1 MSLTPGTRL
10 GPYEIISPLGA
21 GGMGEVYRARD
32 TRLGRDV
39 AVKVLPQHLSANSE
53 VRARFERE
61 AKTVSSLNH
70 PNICTLFDVGREGET
85 DYLVME
91 LIEGETLA
99 MRIAKGSLSL
109 ADTLRIGSQIAD
121 ALDRAHRAG
130 VVHRDLKPGNIML
143 TKAGA
148 KLMDFGLARAT
159 GMVGAGSGSSATV
172 ADLTQSP
179 TMAQPLTAE
188 GTIVGTFQYM
198 SPEQLE
204 GKETD
209 ARSDIWALGCVLYEM
224 PTGKRAFEGATQ
236 ASLISAIMRDQPR
249 AMTELSPMS
258 PPALDRVVSQCLA
271 KDPDERFQSA
281 HDVRLAL
288 DMMNTVATAT
298 VPSRSKR
305 FTAPWLWLAGGIV
318 IGAALGFASARWLIP
333 APHVEPAR
341 VSTLVNSGSDQQP
354 AASPDG
360 KTVAFASARSGRSRI
375 WIKQLSS
382 GDEVALT
389 DGEDS
394 APQFSPDGAQV
405 LYVHSG
411 SEGSSLWRVSMVGGS
426 PRRVVDN
433 AVEGAWS
440 PDGKQLAFL
449 RLSDNLKQGEVWI
462 ADADGSGERR
472 LHADAGALRWLSWS
486 PRSDRVMSASVPL
499 ANAAIYYLLIPVDG
513 DSVQTVKPDAG
524 LSLTSNPVWL
534 GTGDRIAYA
543 IVEALATSATGQ
555 ASRIVEQSLRTGKV
569 RELLSLPSSCLNLA
583 VLGNGQLLIG
593 VTQSSQNLVL
603 VDHPGTAEAHQRWL
617 TRGASS
623 DRQPTFSPDG
633 KRVLFS
639 SNRSG
644 NLDLWEMNI
653 ETSALSRVT
662 DHPGNDWDP
671 AYTPDGRSILWSSD
685 RSGVFEIWEAATD
698 GTGAHQVSKDGVDA
712 ENPTMTADG
721 QWILYL
727 SGRPPHGG
735 AWKMR
740 ADGSEA
746 ASLVAGVNL
755 PEVSQAGDV
764 FSAPSGAG
772 QRTGRDL
779 GIFRMSDGT
788 VIANINLPVSVTVPL
803 GRSRWMG
810 ARRLAYVDRDEEGHF
825 GVMVRD
831 ITDTGAGPAHKLAG
845 FDPLTPSE
853 SFGITRDGSRVVL
866 SVRNS
871 VSSIALAENM
881 SGIDVNPRA
890 GGRTP

>member
-1 MSLTPGTRL
+1 MALNPGTRL
-10 GPYEIISPLGA
+10 GPYEIVSPLGA

-39 AVKVLPQHLSANSE
+39 AVKVLPQHLSENSE

-99 MRIAKGSLSL
+99 TRITKGSLSL

-143 TKAGA
+143 TKSGA

-159 GMVGAGSGSSATV
+159 GMVGGGSGSSATV
-172 ADLTQSP
+172 AALTQSP

-305 FTAPWLWLAGGIV
+305 STASWLWLAGGIV
-318 IGAALGFASARWLIP
+318 IGAALGFGASRWLAP
-333 APHVEPAR
+333 APRITPAR
-341 VSTLVNSGSDQQP
+341 VSTLVNSGADQQP
-354 AASPDG
+354 IASPDG
-360 KTVAFASARSGRSRI
+360 KTVAFASARTGRSRI
-375 WIKQLSS
+375 WIKQLASS
-382 GDEVALT
+382 DEVALT

-394 APQFSPDGAQV
+394 APQFSPDGSQV
-405 LYVHSG
+405 LYVHSDPD
-411 SEGSSLWRVSMVGGS
+411 GSSLWRVSIVGGQ
-426 PRRVVDN
+426 PRRLVEN

-449 RLSDNLKQGEVWI
+449 RLSDNLRQGEVWL
-462 ADADGSGERR
+462 ADADGSGARR
-472 LHADAGALRWLSWS
+472 LHAEESSLRWISWS
-486 PRSDRVMSASVPL
+486 PRGDRVMAVSVPL
-499 ANAAIYYLLIPVDG
+499 ANAPIYYVMVPTNG
-513 DSVQTVKPDAG
+513 DSVQTVMPVAG

-534 GTGDRIAYA
+534 GSGDRIAYA
-543 IVEALATSATGQ
+543 IVEARATSATGQ

-569 RELLSLPSSCLNLA
+569 RELLSLPSSVLNLA
-583 VLGNGQLLIG
+583 VLGSGQLLMGI
-593 VTQSSQNLVL
+593 TQSSQNLVL
-603 VDHPGTAEAHQRWL
+603 VDHPGAADSRERWL
-617 TRGASS
+617 TRGASI

-633 KRVLFS
+633 KHVLFS

-644 NLDLWEMNI
+644 NLDVWEMDV
-653 ETSALSRVT
+653 ETGALSRIT

-685 RSGVFEIWEAATD
+685 RSGVFEIWEAAAD
-698 GTGAHQVSKDGVDA
+698 GTGARQVSKDGVDA
-712 ENPTMTADG
+712 ENPGMTPDG
-721 QWILYL
+721 QWILFL
-727 SGRPPHGG
+727 SGRPELAG
-735 AWKMR
+735 ACKMHV
-740 ADGSEA
+740 DGSQVTL
-746 ASLVAGVNL
+746 LVAGVNL
-755 PEVSQAGDV
+755 PEMSPDGAL
-764 FSAPSGAG
+764 FSAPSGIG

-779 GIFRMSDGT
+779 GVFRMSDAGA
-788 VIANINLPVSVTVPL
+788 IAHITLRVSVTVPL
-803 GRSRWMG
+803 GRSRWAG
-810 ARRLAYVDRDEEGHF
+810 ERRLAYIDRDGDGSF
-825 GVMVRD
+825 GVWLRD
-831 ITDTGAGPAHKLAG
+831 ITEKGAGEPRKLAG
-845 FDPLTPSE
+845 FDSLSPTE
-853 SFGITRDGSRVVL
+853 SFGVTKDGSRVVL

-871 VSSIALAENM
+871 VSSIAVAENVP
-881 SGIDVNPRA
+881 GIDMNPRA